1 MIMFGRWKRSR
12 KKLCP
17 PEELAPVV
25 GRTFIGEQVQMEGF
39 IRCLEDLYID
49 GSAEGTIELKEHR
62 LTVGIKGRVAA
73 EMHVQDATISG
84 HVKGRIL
91 SQGKVEITRSGH
103 FVGQIEAGGIAVA
116 DGAYLK
122 AVVRLTRDAASDT
135 IPHHSPLEAWTVPG
149 EKRMEETPGPGLKQE
164 GETGGSFE

>member
-25 GRTFIGEQVQMEGF
+25 GRTFIGEQVQMQGF
-39 IRCLEDLYID
+39 IRCREDLYID

-122 AVVRLTRDAASDT
+122 AVIRLTRDPAADT
-135 IPHHSPLEAWTVPG
+135 IPENGPLEECPASG
-149 EKRMEETPGPGLKQE
+149 EIDMEEALNPGN
-164 GETGGSFE
+164 ETCHS

>member
-12 KKLCP
+12 KKLRP
-17 PEELAPVV
+17 LEELGPVV

-39 IRCLEDLYID
+39 IRCSEDLYID
-49 GSAEGTIELKEHR
+49 GSVEGTIELKEHR
-62 LTVGIKGRVAA
+62 LTVGEKGRVAA
-73 EMHVQDATISG
+73 EIRVQNATISG

-91 SQGKVEITRSGH
+91 SQGKIEITRLGH

-122 AVVRLTRDAASDT
+122 AVIRLTRDPAADT
-135 IPHHSPLEAWTVPG
+135 ISAHGPLEECPASG
-149 EKRMEETPGPGLKQE
+149 EIDMEEALNPGNK
-164 GETGGSFE
+164 TCRS